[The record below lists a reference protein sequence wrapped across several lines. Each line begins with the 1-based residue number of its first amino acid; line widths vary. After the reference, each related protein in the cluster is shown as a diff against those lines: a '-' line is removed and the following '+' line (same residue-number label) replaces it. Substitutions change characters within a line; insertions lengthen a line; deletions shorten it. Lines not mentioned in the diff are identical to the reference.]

1 MNRSG
6 RIDEPDG
13 ERFQSPTA
21 GPIRFDQIVLR
32 LLVFVAANP
41 ENHYRLVVGTD
52 SLPAF
57 DGRAVL
63 ISAIVL
69 HRVGHGGIY
78 FWRRQRSERLHTLRD
93 RMIAEAL
100 ASLELATRLRED
112 ARVQELLTG
121 TMEIHVDVGE
131 NGPTRQMIAE
141 IVGMVVAHGFT
152 VRTKPDAYAASKVAD
167 RHTVAAYALAD

>member
-1 MNRSG
+1 MNRS
-6 RIDEPDG
+6 RQTARPVQEQ
-13 ERFQSPTA
+13 FHSPTA
-21 GPIRFDQIVLR
+21 GSVYFNEVIKR
-32 LLVFVAANP
+32 LLGFVRGNP
-41 ENHYRLVVGTD
+41 EDYYRLVVGTD

-57 DGRAVL
+57 DGRAIL

-69 HRVGHGGIY
+69 HRIGHGGIY
-78 FWRRQRSERLHTLRD
+78 FWRRQRSEHLHSLRD

-100 ASLELATRLRED
+100 ASLALATRLRED
-112 ARVQELLTG
+112 ARVQALLTG
-121 TMEIHVDVGE
+121 IMEIHVDVGE